1 MAMSPLN
8 IENSPEQRSA
18 AFLVRFVDVAQ
29 KPAASPDNLASNGM
43 PRRGSV
49 PASTLSG

>member
-8 IENSPEQRSA
+8 IENFPEKRST
-18 AFLVRFVDVAQ
+18 AFLVRYVGVTQ

-49 PASTLSG
+49 PTSA